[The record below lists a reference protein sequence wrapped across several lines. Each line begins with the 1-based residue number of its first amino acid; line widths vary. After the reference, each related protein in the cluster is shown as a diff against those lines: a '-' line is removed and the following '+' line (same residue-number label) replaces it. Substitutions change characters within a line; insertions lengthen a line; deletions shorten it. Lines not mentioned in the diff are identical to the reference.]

1 MKCPS
6 KNPRTSGL
14 AMLKNASRLCDREES
29 NCQKL
34 PRAAW
39 WARSLAVLSWC
50 SEFPLLNAHQRGC
63 SELCKPEVGHP
74 RSKTAVEFLSYL
86 LGFLPP
92 FPREYTFGM
101 KKKKRT
107 NLESY
112 WRDLMWNLSVFY
124 LIGWFGVT
132 VEKSKLSPWDNC
144 PHWTPCPQNFTLTSM
159 FEGISKATN
168 TTVNRVQGSTRRC
181 SAGAVLQRSVA
192 FTSSCVESQAP
203 RWY

>member
-1 MKCPS
+1 MHPVSVTEK
-6 KNPRTSGL
+6 KAT
-14 AMLKNASRLCDREES
+14 
-29 NCQKL
+29 
-34 PRAAW
+34 
-39 WARSLAVLSWC
+39 ARSSPEQPDGQGHLLCSPDVQSSLYWMPTREAVLNCASLRWGTLDLKQLWNSSPIC
-50 SEFPLLNAHQRGC
+50 LASFLLFQGNI
-63 SELCKPEVGHP
+63 
-74 RSKTAVEFLSYL
+74 L
-86 LGFLPP
+86 LGW
-92 FPREYTFGM
+92 